1 MIARTRLAHAA
12 ALIALV
18 ALLFP
23 AVAAAEYTAAR
34 KLGRGLAGMTCGFLE
49 IPGNVVQVSREKG
62 HVWGFTLGLAQGLG
76 MVVPR
81 VLVGVYET
89 FSAPFEAPEGFEPIL
104 VPEYPWGYF
113 EQEAP

>member
-1 MIARTRLAHAA
+1 VIAHSRLARAT

-18 ALLFP
+18 ALLLP

-34 KLGRGLAGMTCGFLE
+34 KFGRGLAGMTCGFLE
-49 IPGNVVQVSREKG
+49 IPGNIVQVSREKSP
-62 HVWGFTLGLAQGLG
+62 VWGFTLGFAQGLG

-89 FSAPFEAPEGFEPIL
+89 LSAPFEAPEGFEPIL

-113 EQEAP
+113 EEEAP